1 MRFRKTK
8 RQMISAVDTA
18 WLHMDSPTNLAVI
31 TGVISFSKPLDFE
44 RLIATM
50 DARLLTYR
58 RFRQRVH
65 EPLIGPACWEDD
77 PYFDIANHIHA
88 ISLPEPA
95 NHEVLQAFVSELM
108 SRPLDYSRPL
118 WDFYYVDNYEEGS
131 ALVCRMHHSLADG
144 IALVQVLLS
153 TADMEPDAPWPEP
166 PESPYEG
173 LSPLARL
180 FVPAV
185 IATRKMRQS
194 LNDTRH
200 LVYESF
206 ENFLDVEKRRSLAK
220 LGMSG
225 SLALGKLLLM
235 LPDRKTV
242 LKGNCSVPKKAV
254 WTKAISVD
262 EVKAIGH
269 AMDSTVNDVLLTVMT
284 GALRRYMEIHQDQV
298 DGVNVRA
305 IIPVNLRPPGE
316 IRQLGNQFGLVFL
329 SLPIG
334 IEDPVR
340 RLKIMKKRMDQI
352 KSTPEAVVAFGIL
365 NFMGMSPGKVEDL
378 IRYIFGLKGSMVVT
392 NVPGPRRP
400 LYLAGEMITGLMF
413 WVPTPANLGLGIS
426 IISYS
431 GEVAVGVATDK
442 GIIPDPETIVAA
454 FDDEFELLR
463 SHLRSSHEAGV
474 QKSQPGQERETDEIE
489 LKVSD
494 DETGDD
500 INEQVDILADEQ
512 DVDSSEDA
520 GDQPGRCQ
528 AMTKKG
534 TRCKNRALPGLRYC
548 RVHNR

>member
-18 WLHMDSPTNLAVI
+18 WLHMDAPTNLAVI

-77 PYFDIANHIHA
+77 PYFDITNHIHA

-95 NHEVLQAFVSELM
+95 NHEVLQVFVSELM
-108 SRPLDYSRPL
+108 SRPLEYSRPL

-153 TADMEPDAPWPEP
+153 TADLEADAPWPEP
-166 PESPYEG
+166 PESPYED

-185 IATRKMRQS
+185 IASRKMRQS
-194 LNDTRH
+194 LHNTRH
-200 LVYESF
+200 MVYESF

-220 LGMSG
+220 LGMRG

-242 LKGNCSVPKKAV
+242 LKGDCGVPKKAV
-254 WTKAISVD
+254 WTKAISVS

-340 RLKIMKKRMDQI
+340 RLQIMKKRMDQI

-365 NFMGMSPGKVEDL
+365 NFMGMSPGKIEDL

-426 IISYS
+426 IISYA

-454 FDDEFELLR
+454 FDDEFDLLR
-463 SHLRSSHEAGV
+463 SHLRPLDESRAQKPQPKQEKEA
-474 QKSQPGQERETDEIE
+474 DEIE

-494 DETGDD
+494 DGIGDD
-500 INEQVDILADEQ
+500 INEQVDTLADEQ
-512 DVDSSEDA
+512 DAGSLEDDD
-520 GDQPGRCQ
+520 DQPGRCQ

-534 TRCKNRALPGLRYC
+534 TRCKNRALPGSRYC